1 MARTFPNPYLE
12 TDLRGCTGCS
22 SPSYYP
28 AAPMEA
34 KGEMRKGEGKKKEGQ
49 EEERVEVEEE
59 EEASPLHHDTMSSLF
74 LRAGMAH
81 RSPIT

>member
-1 MARTFPNPYLE
+1 
-12 TDLRGCTGCS
+12 
-22 SPSYYP
+22 
-28 AAPMEA
+28 MEA